1 MTVKEAVEQAL
12 KLIPDDREAE
22 EVEINWSNDGT
33 YNLTVRSSSQ
43 KVMRLT
49 AEGLTIEPY
58 VHTTEEYHEQQH
70 IRNRSGRDSDQEE

>member
-43 KVMRLT
+43 NVMRLT

-58 VHTTEEYHEQQH
+58 IHTTEE
-70 IRNRSGRDSDQEE
+70 SK

>member
-58 VHTTEEYHEQQH
+58 IHTTEE
-70 IRNRSGRDSDQEE
+70 SK